1 MVKMKI
7 KKGFMK
13 RKIGDKYLVVT
24 TGELSRESS
33 MFIELNETSG
43 DIWDYIEKGLDENEI
58 AKKLGEK
65 YNVDEG
71 RALIDVKK
79 LIASMSEAGIF
90 E

>member
-1 MVKMKI
+1 MKI